1 VRVFWANLFH
11 FEKISDTT
19 TVYYMNKILITVFTK
34 EKRKEKQ
41 NVGAKH
47 AHQIQLSTAK
57 CESL

>member
-1 VRVFWANLFH
+1 
-11 FEKISDTT
+11 
-19 TVYYMNKILITVFTK
+19 MNKILITVFTK